1 MMSSQYVAALVWLV
15 VGFLLLLGE
24 VLLPGMVLA
33 LVGVAA
39 ILVSLLA
46 VAGLDSIALQF
57 LCFALLTAGTILLL
71 RRRLLA
77 MFKGEQQVGVDDEG
91 IGQPV
96 QAVADFA
103 GGHGRVRWRGAEW
116 DARAADDTPIAA
128 GDWLLIVGHDGLRL
142 QVAPE
147 RSRTGNQY

>member
-1 MMSSQYVAALVWLV
+1 MSSQYVAALVWLV

-24 VLLPGMVLA
+24 ALLPGMVLA
-33 LVGVAA
+33 LVGAAA

-71 RRRLLA
+71 RRRLLV
-77 MFKGEQQVGVDDEG
+77 MFKGAQRGGVDEDG
-91 IGQPV
+91 TGQPV
-96 QAVADFA
+96 QAVADFVE
-103 GGHGRVRWRGAEW
+103 GHGRVRWRGAEW
-116 DARAADDTPIAA
+116 DARAADDIPVAA

-142 QVAPE
+142 KVAPE
-147 RSRTGNQY
+147 HPRAGN